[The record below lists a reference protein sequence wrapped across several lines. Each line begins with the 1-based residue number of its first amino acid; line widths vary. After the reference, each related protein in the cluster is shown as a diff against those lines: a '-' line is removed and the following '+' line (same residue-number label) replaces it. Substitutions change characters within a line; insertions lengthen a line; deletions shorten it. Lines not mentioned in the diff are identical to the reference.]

1 MKHVSDVMTTDVVV
15 VEPDTPF
22 KELAALLRERRL
34 SALPVIDAARNL
46 VGIVSEADLILKQE
60 YGGPNG
66 DRRGGRRHRRDRA
79 KAEAETAARLMTTSV
94 VTIEPDA
101 TLARAARLMHRHG
114 VKRLPVVDRDGKLL
128 GIVSRTDLLKIY
140 LRTDA
145 EIREEVEDTLC
156 GSPGWVVPG
165 TISVLVEDG
174 VVSLEGQAE
183 QRSQIPMLLGV
194 AGAVDGV
201 VDVRSRL
208 GYEVDD
214 ETPALD
220 ALSPWASFG
229 ARYGRP

>member
-1 MKHVSDVMTTDVVV
+1 MKHVSDVMTSDVVV

-22 KELAALLRERRL
+22 KELATLLRERRL
-34 SALPVIDAARNL
+34 SAIPVIDADRNL

-60 YGGPNG
+60 YG
-66 DRRGGRRHRRDRA
+66 RGEGQGGGGLRHRRDRA
-79 KAEAETAARLMTTSV
+79 KAEAETAALLMTTSV
-94 VTIEPDA
+94 VTIEPEA

-114 VKRLPVVDRDGKLL
+114 VKRLPVVDRSRKLV

-140 LRTDA
+140 LRPDE
-145 EIREEVEDTLC
+145 EIREEVEDILC
-156 GSPGWVVPG
+156 GAPGWVVPG
-165 TISVLVEDG
+165 TISVVVEDG
-174 VVSLEGQAE
+174 VVTLDGQAE
-183 QRSQIPMLLGV
+183 QHSHIPMLVDV
-194 AGAVDGV
+194 ARSVDGV

-214 ETPALD
+214 VTPGID